1 MMPSLAS
8 KIYNWVTSNMDV
20 TEQTLRDYN
29 AQKDQTDKK
38 TNLSSSSSEDADFD
52 RRHLPE

>member
-1 MMPSLAS
+1 
-8 KIYNWVTSNMDV
+8 MDV

-29 AQKDQTDKK
+29 AQKDQIGTDKE
-38 TNLSSSSSEDADFD
+38 TTLSSSSEDADFD